1 MGLPA
6 VQKSSRA
13 IFGLRRGRAGFGYR
27 TGFRTGT
34 NCGVIAA
41 PNFGLTDDAGFFRG
55 RRRFGI
61 FCRSSHTRNVSSEII
76 TPSLA
81 SDCVS
86 SRMEAPVRRSAS
98 STSRYGSSSANRRER
113 GCRPS
118 AINRARAWALPAGV
132 PVAAGAAEVEA
143 AGAIASSLRGLA
155 GAARPSVGNGP
166 ADSGLRESCS
176 PADTGR
182 LRCCMSVDYRASSGR
197 AMGALG
203 SGFKRK
209 RLDVGVLPH
218 CFFWIIPREFD
229 ARKRMRWLAS
239 SILDLDGLSSLSSC
253 HLVVQVAGLR
263 GARC

>member
-61 FCRSSHTRNVSSEII
+61 FCRKSHTRSVSSEIF

-81 SDCVS
+81 SDCAS
-86 SRMEAPVRRSAS
+86 SRIDAFARRSAS
-98 STSRYGSSSANRRER
+98 STSRYGSSSANRWDR
-113 GCRPS
+113 GRRPS
-118 AINRARAWALPAGV
+118 ATNRASIWALPGDV
-132 PVAAGAAEVEA
+132 PTA
-143 AGAIASSLRGLA
+143 AGAIEAESA
-155 GAARPSVGNGP
+155 GVVVSWSCGRVGDAWSP
-166 ADSGLRESCS
+166 AVGCPVDSGLRESCS

-182 LRCCMSVDYRASSGR
+182 LRCCMPVNYRASSGR

-203 SGFKRK
+203 SGSKRK

-229 ARKRMRWLAS
+229 ARKRMRGWTS
-239 SILDLDGLSSLSSC
+239 SISELDGFSPLSFRAVSWSKRL
-253 HLVVQVAGLR
+253 G
-263 GARC
+263 